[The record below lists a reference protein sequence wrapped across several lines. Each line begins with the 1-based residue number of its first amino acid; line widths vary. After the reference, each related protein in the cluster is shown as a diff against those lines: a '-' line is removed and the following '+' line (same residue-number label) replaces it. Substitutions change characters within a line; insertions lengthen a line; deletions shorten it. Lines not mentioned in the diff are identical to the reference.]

1 MARVIEGGREYE
13 STERSR
19 EASTTDVAVPT
30 KAPLD
35 ASVPT
40 EDPTDSAVAVF
51 VPRVDASVLEL
62 SDREGKDSVRES
74 NEDVRESDKEVSESD
89 KEVSESK
96 EKEKEV
102 RELSIDGQGCDNEEE
117 ERVGDAEGGERS
129 GDNEEEDVAGVV
141 KNIVDIAIEEEEEE
155 RVNDVAADTD
165 EDDDDE
171 ESQPLPPESMY
182 FSPTEYNKVCKV
194 GSRCKVGQTVAM
206 IKAFDEEVSWFR
218 NHAQFKHIFHMP
230 KEPNHMIQGMWMLM
244 LRTARTGME
253 NECWFV
259 VNGVPIRYSLKEHAL
274 LTGLDCHEYPKNHE
288 KKGSLRFVRRMFGR
302 TDLIKIKDVEKKLAA
317 IKSEKCLDR
326 KKLIILLFLCAVVK
340 ADSKGD
346 GNIEQFLLRI
356 VDDVHACEIF
366 PWGRYSFEQCMTGIR
381 RMMKN
386 MKGEVKPKAQS
397 SFFGFITPLEVKTC
411 EYCNELECLSYSSKI
426 VLL

>member
-141 KNIVDIAIEEEEEE
+141 KVSNSLYLLYMVLK
-155 RVNDVAADTD
+155 VSNKHSCTQLYV
-165 EDDDDE
+165 
-171 ESQPLPPESMY
+171 
-182 FSPTEYNKVCKV
+182 FEY
-194 GSRCKVGQTVAM
+194 A
-206 IKAFDEEVSWFR
+206 E
-218 NHAQFKHIFHMP
+218 
-230 KEPNHMIQGMWMLM
+230 
-244 LRTARTGME
+244 
-253 NECWFV
+253 
-259 VNGVPIRYSLKEHAL
+259 YS
-274 LTGLDCHEYPKNHE
+274 
-288 KKGSLRFVRRMFGR
+288 
-302 TDLIKIKDVEKKLAA
+302 
-317 IKSEKCLDR
+317 
-326 KKLIILLFLCAVVK
+326 
-340 ADSKGD
+340 
-346 GNIEQFLLRI
+346 
-356 VDDVHACEIF
+356 
-366 PWGRYSFEQCMTGIR
+366 
-381 RMMKN
+381 
-386 MKGEVKPKAQS
+386 
-397 SFFGFITPLEVKTC
+397 
-411 EYCNELECLSYSSKI
+411 
-426 VLL
+426 